1 MTQIV
6 KTEDWAK
13 QLFGQANLGDKRLTN
28 RLVNIATQVGSH
40 IGKSLVKTC
49 EGDEAKLEGAYR
61 FIRNARVDAD
71 AIAEAGFQST
81 AELSKNHKTILAL
94 EDTTT
99 LGYSHQVSQS
109 LGDLGG
115 KKDSKKKGFWVHN
128 VLTLNAETE
137 QSIGLIEQSYW
148 TRDPS
153 LRGVAKD
160 RKTRPYEEKESFKW
174 ENASRRVAQRLA
186 DKMQDV
192 ISICDREADVYEY
205 LSYKLKETQR
215 FVVRASWNRSVQSEQ
230 KLLFDTAENASVQ
243 GHYKITIPQ
252 KGGRK
257 GRIAELELRSSKV
270 MINPPQRLSKQ
281 YEPIEVNLVVAQ
293 EITGSQKEPL
303 RWLLLTSEAV
313 DSFKLARQITRYY
326 ELRWR
331 VEDFHK
337 AWKSSGTAVE
347 GLRLQEAD
355 NIRRIAVIMAFV
367 AVRLMQMREIF
378 HKARACPSANVSCD
392 KLLEK
397 NEWQVLWV
405 TDKKSPLPKEIPSTV
420 WAYEAIAR
428 LGGWTD
434 SKRTGVVGWAT
445 LWQGWYR
452 LQDRVD
458 GLIIATSLSSE
469 AVS

>member
-1 MTQIV
+1 MTQLV
-6 KTEDWAK
+6 KTEDWANH
-13 QLFGQANLGDKRLTN
+13 LFGQAKLGDKRLTK
-28 RLVNIATQVGSH
+28 RLVNIATQIGSH
-40 IGKSLVKTC
+40 IGRSIVSTC

-71 AIAEAGFQST
+71 AIAESGFQST
-81 AELSKNHKTILAL
+81 AELSQRHGTLLAL

-99 LGYSHQVSQS
+99 LGYSHQVSKT

-115 KKDSKKKGFWVHN
+115 HAESKKKGFWVHN
-128 VLTLNAETE
+128 VLTLDAESE
-137 QSIGLIEQSYW
+137 QTIGLIEQSYW
-148 TRDPS
+148 TRDPNG
-153 LRGVAKD
+153 RGIAQD
-160 RKTRPYEEKESFKW
+160 RKKRPYEEKESFKW
-174 ENASRRVAQRLA
+174 EAASRRIAQRLG

-192 ISICDREADVYEY
+192 ISVCDREADIYEY
-205 LSYKLKETQR
+205 LSYKQQGSQR
-215 FVVRASWNRSVQSEQ
+215 FVIRASWNRSIESEQ
-230 KLLFDTAENASVQ
+230 KSLFQEAASAPVL
-243 GHYKITIPQ
+243 GHYSISIPQ
-252 KGGRK
+252 KGGR
-257 GRIAELELRSSKV
+257 RARTATLALRSSQVSIK
-270 MINPPQRLSKQ
+270 PPQRLSKQ
-281 YEPIEVNLVVAQ
+281 YDPIKVNLVVA
-293 EITGSQKEPL
+293 EEMGGSQKELL
-303 RWLLLTSEAV
+303 RWLLLTSEAI
-313 DSFKLARQITRYY
+313 DSFKLSRQITRYY

-347 GLRLQEAD
+347 ELRLQQAD

-367 AVRLMQMREIF
+367 AVRLLQLREIF
-378 HKARACPSANVSCD
+378 HKARTCPSANVPCD
-392 KLLEK
+392 QLLEK
-397 NEWQVLWV
+397 YEWQALWV
-405 TDKKSPLPKEIPSTV
+405 TDTKSPLPQETPSAV

-458 GLIIATSLSSE
+458 GMMIALSLNE